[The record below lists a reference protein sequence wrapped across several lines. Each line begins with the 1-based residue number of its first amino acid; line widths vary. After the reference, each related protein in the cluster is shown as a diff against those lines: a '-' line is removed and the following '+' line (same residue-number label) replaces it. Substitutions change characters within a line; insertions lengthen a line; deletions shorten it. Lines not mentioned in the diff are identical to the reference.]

1 MVQIRLTFILR
12 VQKELLKA
20 TVLMVSM
27 QIGMTRIATVEYI
40 AVVLTADIIIRAI
53 ETVVFIINKKLML
66 HSGAVK
72 PHNN

>member
-1 MVQIRLTFILR
+1 MKEEMKNTQIIEIPEGTFEGNCSDCVYADWNDTDR
-12 VQKELLKA
+12 Y
-20 TVLMVSM
+20 
-27 QIGMTRIATVEYI
+27 GR
-40 AVVLTADIIIRAI
+40 VLTADIIIRAI

>member
-1 MVQIRLTFILR
+1 MKEEMKNTQIIEIPEGTF
-12 VQKELLKA
+12 
-20 TVLMVSM
+20 
-27 QIGMTRIATVEYI
+27 GMTGIATVEYI